1 MGSGPRRSS
10 MNARFRFRS
19 GTAAWL
25 VVIMTIAPGATWS
38 EQDGDSELRKE
49 LDAVKKQLRRVE
61 EQMKKQEE
69 LIRKLTAEKPAA
81 APRAPPPAIA
91 TEEEQRKAEELK
103 RKIEEDIAEKLQP
116 ALAAA
121 NKTFPSQFNP
131 AIGFIIDTV
140 GSYTRQ
146 NQANFEFRSGEL
158 GISASVDPFARG
170 YAIINGTNDGVEV
183 EEAAI
188 VTTALPYNLTVKGAR
203 FFADF
208 GRLSK
213 FHDHDLPFVN
223 RPIVLDRYVG
233 GESQSDGVE
242 LNYLVPMR
250 QYLTLTGGWYNKMG
264 AENERVDNTV
274 SRDLSQFTYLGR
286 AATFFNLSDANSVDL
301 GGSWAYTPEVKID
314 NGASRT
320 LAGIDLTYR
329 YIPLSQ
335 ASYRGLVWGTEL
347 LYNQEDRPVGGFPTT
362 TSAAVATS
370 LERALG
376 VPTLATQTR
385 GSPFALADPTSAA
398 ATPLVFKRR
407 DTTGLYTYLEARL
420 SQRYYPGF
428 LFDYA
433 QDIDHVAGATTAYSP
448 YLTLWLSEF
457 NRLRLQYTRLEQP
470 GLHENEFFLQW
481 TVILGSHV
489 HSFRDR

>member
-1 MGSGPRRSS
+1 MGRLPRRVG
-10 MNARFRFRS
+10 MAIAVFAL
-19 GTAAWL
+19 GVAAL
-25 VVIMTIAPGATWS
+25 PRGVRAQS
-38 EQDGDSELRKE
+38 EELRRE
-49 LDAVKKQLRRVE
+49 LEAMRKQLKQMQ
-61 EQMKKQEE
+61 EQLERQQK
-69 LIRKLTAEKPAA
+69 LIDKLSAEKPAPA
-81 APRAPPPAIA
+81 APPAAVTAIPPAAKTAEAAAADEERIKREV
-91 TEEEQRKAEELK
+91 TEHIMQRL
-103 RKIEEDIAEKLQP
+103 RPQ
-116 ALAAA
+116 LAAA

-131 AIGFIIDTV
+131 AIGLIIDTV
-140 GSYTRQ
+140 GSYGSKTRGD
-146 NQANFEFRSGEL
+146 FELRAAEL
-158 GISASVDPFARG
+158 GVSASVDPFARG
-170 YAIINGTNDGVEV
+170 YAIITGSNQGGFDV

-188 VTTALPYNLTVKGAR
+188 VTTSLPYNLTVKGGR

-264 AENERVDNTV
+264 AENDRVDNTV

-329 YIPLSQ
+329 YSPLSQ

-347 LYNQEDRPVGGFPTT
+347 LYNQEDRPVGGFPT